1 MSDKP
6 YCDLIMKGGITSGIV
21 YPRLAARL
29 ARDYRIKNIGGTSA
43 GAIAAA
49 ACAAA
54 ELGRS
59 SGSNPAAFEQ
69 LQELP
74 NELGAE
80 AHGATRLLSLFQ
92 PAPPLRRHFA
102 LVLACLGQT
111 SGGERIVSVLQAA
124 FPHWLFL
131 IMLAPLLLAMQL
143 LAGRDGHAA
152 ASATLAMLL
161 APLAAWA
168 AAAGLPLLLRLLR
181 CAPATPSGLL
191 GARLFLAALALMLA
205 AASPPAAR
213 PLLLAVASLF
223 LAVVAAGASSACGAW
238 RLFSSLLRGLH
249 GNFYGICNGLTSQ
262 GGNDPRSGLTDWL
275 DAYLKQL
282 AGLQDP
288 TRPLVFG
295 DLWHAAGKWQD
306 EQPDA
311 SQRRINLEVV
321 TTALSQ
327 HKPYALPFRDG
338 SGAFYYDPA
347 EWRRLFPAYVVDYLD
362 RVAVAPENGQPLLSP
377 SGAVLHRLQ
386 PGAKLPVIVAVRMS
400 LSFPLLLSGVPLYA
414 LDFTEKQGRAPA
426 PVKRV
431 WFSDGGISSNLPL
444 HFFDELLPDH
454 PTFAINLNDE
464 HPLHPIDDSQPPAKR
479 GRVFLP
485 ATNRQG
491 ILRPWQAPE
500 DSTPAGLFAFLGN
513 IFATMQRWR
522 DESLFPYPGY
532 RNRIAHVTL
541 KANEGGLN
549 LNMPAPLIAVVSQS
563 GETAGDMLY
572 KKFHP
577 HGGGQGWREHQRQRL
592 LTVLGNLERTALHAA
607 ATQPRWQAAIYSYQS
622 IRRQKLATDL
632 LQHLADMGATVER
645 AGATRVDDIMPRPRP
660 ILRMAPRL

>member
-1 MSDKP
+1 MSDMP

-59 SGSNPAAFEQ
+59 TGNNPDAFEQ
-69 LQELP
+69 LQKLP
-74 NELGAE
+74 KELGE
-80 AHGATRLLSLFQ
+80 EEHGVTRLLSLFQ
-92 PAPPLRRHFA
+92 PTPPLRRHFA
-102 LVLACLGQT
+102 LVLACLGLA
-111 SGGERIVSVLQAA
+111 SNGDRIASVLQAG
-124 FPHWLFL
+124 FPRWLFL
-131 IMLAPLLLAMQL
+131 LVLAQLLLATQL
-143 LAGRDGHAA
+143 LTGRAWHAA
-152 ASATLAMLL
+152 APTTLAMLL
-161 APLAAWA
+161 APLIVWHA
-168 AAAGLPLLLRLLR
+168 AAALPWLLRLLR
-181 CAPATPSGLL
+181 REPASLPDLL
-191 GARLFLAALALMLA
+191 GARLFLAALALMLVTA
-205 AASPPAAR
+205 WPPSAH
-213 PLLLAVASLF
+213 PLLLAIASLF
-223 LAVVAAGASSACGAW
+223 LATVTAGASIAFGAW

-249 GNFYGICNGLTSQ
+249 GNFYGICNGLTSN
-262 GGNDPRSGLTDWL
+262 GSSDPRTGLTDWL
-275 DAYLKQL
+275 EAYLKQL
-282 AGLQDP
+282 AGMSNIQ
-288 TRPLVFG
+288 RPLVFG
-295 DLWHAAGKWQD
+295 DLWNGPGKWQV

-311 SQRRINLEVV
+311 SQRQINLEVV

-327 HKPYALPFRDG
+327 HMPYALPFREG

-347 EWRRLFPAYVVDYLD
+347 EWRRLFPAQVVDYLD
-362 RVAVAPENGQPLLSP
+362 SVAIPPEHGQPLRSP
-377 SGAVLHRLQ
+377 GGAVLQRLQ

-414 LDFTEKQGRAPA
+414 IDFTEKRAQSAA

-454 PTFAINLNDE
+454 PTFAINLSEE
-464 HPLHPIDDSQPPAKR
+464 HPLHKIDDSQPPAKR

-485 ATNRQG
+485 ENNRQG
-491 ILRPWQAPE
+491 ILRPWQAPD
-500 DSTPAGLFAFLGN
+500 DSTPAGLFSFLGS

-541 KANEGGLN
+541 KSNEGGLN
-549 LNMPAPLIAVVSQS
+549 LNMPAPLIEVVSQS

-577 HGGGQGWREHQRQRL
+577 DGGGQGWREHQRQRL

-607 ATQPRWQAAIYSYQS
+607 ATQPRWQAAIYSYSS
-622 IRRQKLATDL
+622 IKRQQLATNM
-632 LQHLADMGATVER
+632 LQQLANMGATVQH
-645 AGATRVDDIMPRPRP
+645 AGGTRVSDIMPRPRP